1 MVEARKDDDE
11 RPVADAAADLSRF
24 AESSTK
30 LFAEQ
35 AAVLAVMTAYGMSVA
50 AQMTGMMLSSLRGP
64 ADASEMPVPEQK
76 AEPAEQKPTESTQP
90 SSAKVLPLRPRAE
103 TATIATADVV
113 AKPEQRPARTAKAKV
128 ASAKPSPVKAKP
140 SPAKAK
146 TSTKA
151 EPAKVASIPPASIGA
166 DDLKKISGIGPR
178 LEQVLH
184 DRGIATYADV
194 AALSKAALKKLDT
207 ELGLEGR
214 VVRDDWAGQAK
225 ALSGGKG

>member
-50 AQMTGMMLSSLRGP
+50 AQMTGMMLGSLRGP
-64 ADASEMPVPEQK
+64 VDADGSDEPATEQK
-76 AEPAEQKPTESTQP
+76 AETTEPKP
-90 SSAKVLPLRPRAE
+90 SAKVVPLRPRAVE
-103 TATIATADVV
+103 V
-113 AKPEQRPARTAKAKV
+113 AEKAVTPSAEVSKPPKTAK
-128 ASAKPSPVKAKP
+128 PVKAKA
-140 SPAKAK
+140 SPAKP
-146 TSTKA
+146 TK
-151 EPAKVASIPPASIGA
+151 PARRVAASVVESSNPAIDA

-178 LEQVLH
+178 LEQVLN
-184 DRGIATYADV
+184 DRGIRRYADV
-194 AALSKAALKKLDT
+194 AAMSKAALKKLDG

-214 VVRDDWAGQAK
+214 AVKDDWAGQAK